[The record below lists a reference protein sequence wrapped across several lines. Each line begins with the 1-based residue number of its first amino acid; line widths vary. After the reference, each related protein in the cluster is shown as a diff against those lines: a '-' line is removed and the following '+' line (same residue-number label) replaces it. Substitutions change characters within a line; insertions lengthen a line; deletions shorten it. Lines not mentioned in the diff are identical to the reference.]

1 MAEMLS
7 YGATLTSLTQGLGSF
22 HMEMTRY
29 DVVPAVAAE
38 KVIAAAHK
46 HAQIDEDA

>member
-22 HMEMTRY
+22 HMEMARY
-29 DVVPAVAAE
+29 DVVPPAAAE
-38 KVIAAAHK
+38 KVIASAHK
-46 HAQIDEDA
+46 HQQADDES